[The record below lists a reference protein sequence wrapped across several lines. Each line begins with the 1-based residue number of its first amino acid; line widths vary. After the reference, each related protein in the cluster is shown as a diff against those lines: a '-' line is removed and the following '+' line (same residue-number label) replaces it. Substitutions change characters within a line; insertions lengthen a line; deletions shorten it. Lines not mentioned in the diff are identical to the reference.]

1 MKIIINAD
9 DFGFTKSVNEAV
21 FTLAKRGTLTS
32 TTVMVNMPYWE
43 EVDRL
48 LEHPNFG
55 IGLHFNITQGKPI
68 LDASEISTIVN
79 SETGEFYE
87 FKELRKRSKQGK
99 INVNDVYKE
108 LKAQILL
115 LKQRVGD
122 RLTHM
127 DSHQG
132 VHKYKPISNAFLSL
146 GKENIVLGL
155 RSPHHLFITDA
166 IVPEVVGIKN
176 IFKFGIK
183 RYITELYY
191 RKYNVAFRKY
201 YVMPEGELLNINLK
215 KVDTFEALEKLIALE
230 KLYIEI
236 PCHPATSIT
245 DLPKTKLTDKR
256 LQEFEILKSESFKNS
271 LNKFQLI
278 SFKDLKK

>member
-115 LKQRVGD
+115 LKQHVGN

-132 VHKYKPISNAFLSL
+132 IHKYKPVSNAILTF
-146 GKENIVLGL
+146 GKDNKELGL
-155 RSPHHLFITDA
+155 RSPHHLFITNA
-166 IVPEVVGIKN
+166 KSPEVVGIKN
-176 IFKFGIK
+176 IFKFGVK
-183 RYITELYY
+183 RYIIELYY
-191 RKYNVAFRKY
+191 RKYNSTFRKY
-201 YVMPEGELLNINLK
+201 YIMPEGELLHLNLK
-215 KVDTFEALEKLIALE
+215 KVDTFKALEKLKASE
-230 KLYIEI
+230 KLCIEI
-236 PCHPATSIT
+236 PCHPATSIA

-256 LQEFEILKSESFKNS
+256 LQEFEILSSESFKNS